1 MNTSLRKY
9 VDIVYT
15 CKYYKDTFVNAK
27 QGDFRNVAKDIG
39 SGTPG
44 DESDLEQ
51 KSHHFDGN
59 YKEIEK
65 NYSLE
70 ALHDQNTPKQAA
82 YKRGHRI

>member
-51 KSHHFDGN
+51 K
-59 YKEIEK
+59 
-65 NYSLE
+65 
-70 ALHDQNTPKQAA
+70 
-82 YKRGHRI
+82 